1 MLVQAQVLVFLLSL
15 LLCASASRVN
25 KSHAEEL
32 LVPHVGVSSML
43 RGFRTAGNS
52 NFVSRHPRH
61 AERKVIMADPVFR
74 IGTRGSPLALA
85 QAYETKRRLAEA
97 FPDELGGEDSIEV
110 KVIKTTGD
118 MVLDK
123 ALKDLGGKGLF
134 TKELDVAL
142 LNNHVD
148 ICVHSMKDVPTQLVD
163 GTILPC
169 NLPREDTRDAFISGG
184 EATKPSELPD
194 GSVIGTASLR
204 RQAQLRAQNPTFKCV
219 NFRGNVQTRLKK
231 LGEGIVDATLLAT
244 AGLNRMQM
252 TEHITTML
260 EWDEMLPAVAQGAIG
275 IQCREGDEKVLC
287 YLKPLNCAKTK
298 LAVDCERAFLAEL
311 DGNCRTPIAGQA
323 KLIVEGD
330 GESLYFEGLIAKA
343 DGSIVYRT
351 SGTSDATPEAAIAL
365 GKSKGAE
372 LKAKVGNDALAFF
385 GDAEVLPEPKSSVTH
400 AETDGLGGYQTDSY
414 AMPSGGKDPG
424 FVAR

>member
-1 MLVQAQVLVFLLSL
+1 MRQFASFFLCLVGLAEGKRLPRSESLKSLADQAAYP
-15 LLCASASRVN
+15 ASAFVPSSR
-25 KSHAEEL
+25 SGGSAAS
-32 LVPHVGVSSML
+32 PHQ
-43 RGFRTAGNS
+43 AG
-52 NFVSRHPRH
+52 
-61 AERKVIMADPVFR
+61 RKVVMGEPVLK

-85 QAYETKRRLAEA
+85 QAYETKKRLAEA
-97 FPDELGGEDSIEV
+97 FPEELGQEDSVEV

-123 ALKDLGGKGLF
+123 ALKELGGKGLF

-142 LNNHVD
+142 LNNDVD

-184 EATKPSELPD
+184 TATKPSELPD

-204 RQAQLRAQNPTFKCV
+204 RQAQLRSKNPTFKCV

-252 TEHITTML
+252 TEHITKML
-260 EWDEMLPAVAQGAIG
+260 DWDEMLPAVAQGAIG
-275 IQCREGDEKVLC
+275 IQCREGDERVLC

-330 GESLYFEGLIAKA
+330 GEKVYFEGLIAKV
-343 DGSIVYRT
+343 DGSLVYRT
-351 SGTSDATPEAAIAL
+351 SGTSDATAEAAIAL

-372 LKAKVGNDALAFF
+372 LKAKIGNDALAFY
-385 GDAEVLPEPKSSVTH
+385 GDQEVLPEPKSSVTN
-400 AETDGLGGYQTDSY
+400 AKSDGLGGYQTDSY
-414 AMPSGGKDPG
+414 AMPAEGKDPG
-424 FVAR
+424 FVKA

>member
-1 MLVQAQVLVFLLSL
+1 
-15 LLCASASRVN
+15 
-25 KSHAEEL
+25 
-32 LVPHVGVSSML
+32 
-43 RGFRTAGNS
+43 
-52 NFVSRHPRH
+52 
-61 AERKVIMADPVFR
+61 
-74 IGTRGSPLALA
+74 
-85 QAYETKRRLAEA
+85 
-97 FPDELGGEDSIEV
+97 
-110 KVIKTTGD
+110 
-118 MVLDK
+118 
-123 ALKDLGGKGLF
+123 
-134 TKELDVAL
+134 
-142 LNNHVD
+142 
-148 ICVHSMKDVPTQLVD
+148 MKDVPTQLVD

-184 EATKPSELPD
+184 TASKPSELPD

-204 RQAQLRAQNPTFKCV
+204 RQAQLRSKNPTFKCV

-260 EWDEMLPAVAQGAIG
+260 DWDEMLPAVAQGAIG
-275 IQCREGDEKVLC
+275 IQCREGDERVLC

-330 GESLYFEGLIAKA
+330 GEKVYFEGLIAKV
-343 DGSIVYRT
+343 DGSLVYRT
-351 SGTSDATPEAAIAL
+351 SGTSDATAEAAIAL

-372 LKAKVGNDALAFF
+372 LKAKIGNDALAFY
-385 GDAEVLPEPKSSVTH
+385 GDQEVLPEPKSSVTN
-400 AETDGLGGYQTDSY
+400 AKSDGLGGYQTDSY
-414 AMPSGGKDPG
+414 AMPAEGKDPG
-424 FVAR
+424 FVKA